1 MQFINTTTP
10 KLINNLIKQSTIE
23 EIKYIFPKINWNN
36 YANELPHYDEEHIFF
51 TAVREAELEIVKE
64 LLQAGVDMNYCD
76 MFNGKNSFF
85 IATEKGNLSMMTFL
99 KEHGIN
105 VFQKDFKGRNS
116 LFYAKV
122 DVVLDA
128 MIKIFQFDVNEQDS
142 FFTSVLMHFVR
153 INDEKMVKCLIEN
166 EVDVNARDLVG
177 DNALK
182 YAIAQENIQIV
193 KILLNCG
200 AIIDQEDTIESELM
214 SSVVRENFEIFDLL
228 LEYGANIQFTSD
240 NENVFTYAVAT
251 GNLDLVIYVLENGC
265 CANTNA
271 NFNDWPFQK
280 NDMIE
285 EIEQRI
291 MILTQVKQELDKI
304 FIHGDRYLSQIIFDF
319 SYTIDNLKGAKN
331 I

>member
-1 MQFINTTTP
+1 M
-10 KLINNLIKQSTIE
+10 
-23 EIKYIFPKINWNN
+23 
-36 YANELPHYDEEHIFF
+36 
-51 TAVREAELEIVKE
+51 
-64 LLQAGVDMNYCD
+64 G
-76 MFNGKNSFF
+76 
-85 IATEKGNLSMMTFL
+85 
-99 KEHGIN
+99 
-105 VFQKDFKGRNS
+105 
-116 LFYAKV
+116 
-122 DVVLDA
+122 VLDA

-166 EVDVNARDLVG
+166 EVDVHGRDLGG

-182 YAIAQENIQIV
+182 YAIVQENIQIV

-200 AIIDQEDTIESELM
+200 AIIDQEDVYRSELM
-214 SSVVRENFEIFDLL
+214 LSVDQENFEIFDLL

-240 NENVFTYAVAT
+240 NENVFTCAVAT

-265 CANTNA
+265 CAYTNA
-271 NFNDWPFQK
+271 NVNDWPIQK

-319 SYTIDNLKGAKN
+319 SYTIDNLKG
-331 I
+331 